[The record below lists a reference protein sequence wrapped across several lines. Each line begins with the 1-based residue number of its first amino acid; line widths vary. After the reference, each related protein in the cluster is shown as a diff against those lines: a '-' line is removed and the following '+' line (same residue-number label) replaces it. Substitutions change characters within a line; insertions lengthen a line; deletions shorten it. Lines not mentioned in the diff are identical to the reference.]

1 MPIRCKGLVASVHSS
16 GKELTPVGIV
26 KSADDKEVTCWIASA
41 AGKRNPG
48 GSGLFSGLGPGFL
61 SGRVEVDGEQCGG
74 IIMEPST
81 QRDYTFVKAGLET
94 SQDTIRKFTFANVE
108 LTAHTDTLHALYSLD
123 DDTFLE
129 TSQNIGEICL
139 AIWKVEIVATTNE
152 YRSSHEEGK
161 VHERSKKLTT
171 HRVKLGE
178 EVDSMPTKSSVV
190 SVIGDEPVVK
200 ITFKYRPRELLVAE
214 GIIGSTE
221 SNAVK
226 TESRKARKARKR
238 RRAAELPAK
247 EESVDDTTGFT
258 NTETVR
264 AGKRRKV
271 EDAPTASGSG
281 YESNVGEP
289 SYSE

>member
-1 MPIRCKGLVASVHSS
+1 MPIRCKGLFASVHSS

-81 QRDYTFVKAGLET
+81 QRDYIFIKAGLET
-94 SQDTIRKFTFANVE
+94 SQDTIRKFTFAHVE
-108 LTAHTDTLHALYSLD
+108 LTD
-123 DDTFLE
+123 DDAFLE

-190 SVIGDEPVVK
+190 NVIGDEPVVK
-200 ITFKYRPRELLVAE
+200 MTFKYRPRELLVAE

-226 TESRKARKARKR
+226 TKSRKARKRQ
-238 RRAAELPAK
+238 RAAELPAK

-264 AGKRRKV
+264 AGKRRKM